1 MKDSSL
7 LLRLVHESMVGL
19 NVDVNTIYKKMGVRS
34 SHIEDTKSRL
44 KHNVTDRFWA
54 IAEELTGDRDIG
66 LKVARNLPP
75 YKGQVLEYLFL
86 SSPTF
91 GDGLRRALNY
101 QRLLS
106 DVAQSYLTVQGDDA
120 QLVLNTKMGSR
131 VNRHFVQCITRGI
144 IEFFESVT
152 NGQFK
157 TTRMDF
163 VFDDSDDNG
172 EYQKTFNTPKIYFNQ
187 AENAIH
193 FNASVLDQKSIHA
206 EPELLKLHE
215 KVAGEHVARL
225 EQEDLIQDVR
235 KIIGELL
242 ETQEVSLD
250 MVAQHLELSPRNLRT
265 ALAAADTNFNQ
276 ILSDYRSLLAKRLL
290 VQTNESVEEI
300 VYLTGFSEPSTFYRA
315 FKRWTGQTP
324 IEYRKQRKGSRI

>member
-19 NVDVNTIYKKMGVRS
+19 NVDVDTIYKKMGVRS
-34 SHIEDTKSRL
+34 SHIEDTRTRL

-54 IAEELTGDRDIG
+54 ITEEVTGDCNIG

-75 YKGQVLEYLFL
+75 FKGQVLEYLFL

-106 DVAQSYLTVQGDDA
+106 DVAQSYLEVNGDDA
-120 QLVLNTKMGSR
+120 QLVLNTKMGSK
-131 VNRHFVQCITRGI
+131 VNRHFVQCISHGI
-144 IEFFESVT
+144 IEFFKSVT

-163 VFDDSDDNG
+163 VFDDTDESG
-172 EYQKTFNTPKIYFNQ
+172 EYRKTFGADSFFNQ
-187 AENAIH
+187 TENAIH
-193 FNASVLDQKSIHA
+193 FNASVLNEKSIHA
-206 EPELLKLHE
+206 EPELLSLHE

-225 EQEDLIQDVR
+225 EQEDLVQDVR
-235 KIIGELL
+235 KVIGELL

-250 MVAQHLELSPRNLRT
+250 MVAQHLEMGPRNLR
-265 ALAAADTNFNQ
+265 ASLAAADTNFNQ

-290 VQTNESVEEI
+290 VRTNESVEEI

-324 IEYRKQRKGSRI
+324 VEYRKDRKGSRI

>member
-7 LLRLVHESMVGL
+7 LLRLVHESLVRL
-19 NVDVNTIYKKMGVRS
+19 NVDVNTIYKQMGVRS

-44 KHNVTDRFWA
+44 KHDATDRFWA
-54 IAEELTGDRDIG
+54 ITEEVTNNQNIG
-66 LKVARNLPP
+66 LKVAQNLPP
-75 YKGQVLEYLFL
+75 FKGQVLEYLFF

-91 GDGLRRALNY
+91 GDGLRRALDY

-106 DVAQSYLTVQGDDA
+106 DVAQSYLIVEGDDA
-120 QLVLNTKMGSR
+120 QLVLNTKMGSKL
-131 VNRHFVQCITRGI
+131 NRHFVQCLGHGI
-144 IEFFESVT
+144 IEFFKSVT
-152 NGQFK
+152 DNQFQV
-157 TTRMDF
+157 TRLDF
-163 VFDDSDDNG
+163 AFDDSGDPE
-172 EYQKTFNTPKIYFNQ
+172 EYQKTFNTK
-187 AENAIH
+187 IH
-193 FNASVLDQKSIHA
+193 FNQVDNSIHFDASVLEYRSIHA
-206 EPELLKLHE
+206 EPELLQLHE

-225 EQEDLIQDVR
+225 EQQDLVQDVR

-242 ETQEVSLD
+242 ESQEVSLD
-250 MVAQHLELSPRNLRT
+250 MVAHHLNLTARNLRT

-290 VQTNESVEEI
+290 VRTNESVEEI

-324 IEYRKQRKGSRI
+324 VEYRKERKNSRK

>member
-7 LLRLVHESMVGL
+7 LLRLVHESLVRL
-19 NVDVNTIYKKMGVRS
+19 NVDVQTIYKKMGVRS
-34 SHIEDTKSRL
+34 SHIQDTKSRL
-44 KHNVTDRFWA
+44 KHDATDRFWA
-54 IAEELTGDRDIG
+54 IAEEVTGNPNIG
-66 LKVARNLPP
+66 LLVAQNLPP

-91 GDGLRRALNY
+91 GDGLRRALEY
-101 QRLLS
+101 QRILS
-106 DVAQSYLTVQGDDA
+106 DVAQSYLNVDGDDA
-120 QLVLNTKMGSR
+120 QLVMNTKVGSKL
-131 VNRHFVQCITRGI
+131 NRHFVQCLSYGI

-152 NGQFK
+152 NRQFK
-157 TTRMDF
+157 TTRLDF
-163 VFDDSDDNG
+163 AFSDSGDPV
-172 EYQKTFNTPKIYFNQ
+172 EYQKTFNAEIRFNQ
-187 AENAIH
+187 EENIIH
-193 FNASVLDQKSIHA
+193 FNASALECPSIHA
-206 EPELLKLHE
+206 EPELLMLHE

-225 EQEDLIQDVR
+225 EQQDLVQDVR

-250 MVAQHLELSPRNLRT
+250 MVAQHLGMTARNLRT
-265 ALAAADTNFNQ
+265 ALAAAETNFNQ

-290 VQTNESVEEI
+290 VRTNESVEEI

-324 IEYRKQRKGSRI
+324 VEYRKEKKGSRK